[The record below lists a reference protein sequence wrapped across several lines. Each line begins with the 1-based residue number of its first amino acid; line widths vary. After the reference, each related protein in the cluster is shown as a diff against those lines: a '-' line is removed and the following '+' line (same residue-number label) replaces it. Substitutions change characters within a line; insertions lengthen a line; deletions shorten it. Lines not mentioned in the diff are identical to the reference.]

1 MLNDNVKQIVNNVL
15 NKECYYNKEYE
26 CYETD
31 IYVDY
36 RDTLNNED
44 IKEILKDD
52 TEDTFFQKINEY
64 YIGAEQDLIDCINDK
79 CCNLLDKEK
88 IDFDESDVLDY
99 ISQNLII
106 NYPYD
111 HFKNQK
117 LNVNLTI
124 DTGDKNYE
132 FTLNGDCGELQDID
146 DKSSLLWLCKTQG
159 YDKSQLEKAFSEDT
173 ESKFLNSVVDEIEN
187 ETTSMNTL
195 TFFLKTTLGELM
207 ELKSKKRFN
216 IFIDKNTN
224 VGLVDYY
231 NGAGGILDIC
241 LEQSLIINNNII
253 NNIEVDGL
261 NNGYSVTSIYGIS
274 EDFWNTDLKIVSE
287 F

>member
-15 NKECYYNKEYE
+15 NKECYYNKEYK

-36 RDTLNNED
+36 RDTLTKED

-64 YIGAEQDLIDCINDK
+64 YIGAEQDIIACINYK
-79 CCNLLDKEK
+79 CCNLLDKAK
-88 IDFDESDVLDY
+88 VDFDESDVLDY
-99 ISQNLII
+99 ISENLII

-195 TFFLKTTLGELM
+195 TFFLKATLGELM
-207 ELKSKKRFN
+207 ELKSKKRFG
-216 IFIDKNTN
+216 IFVDKNTN

-261 NNGYSVTSIYGIS
+261 NNGYSVASIYGIS

>member
-1 MLNDNVKQIVNNVL
+1 MLNNYAKQIVNNIL

-36 RDTLNNED
+36 RDTLNKED

-52 TEDTFFQKINEY
+52 TEDTFFQKIDEY
-64 YIGAEQDLIDCINDK
+64 YIGAEQDIIACLNGK
-79 CCNLLDKEK
+79 CCDTLDKEK

-99 ISQNLII
+99 ISENLII

-173 ESKFLNSVVDEIEN
+173 KSKFLNSVVDEIEN

-195 TFFLKTTLGELM
+195 TFFLKATLGELM
-207 ELKSKKRFN
+207 ELKSKKRFS

-241 LEQSLIINNNII
+241 LEQSLVINHNIV
-253 NNIEVDGL
+253 NSIEVDGL
-261 NNGYSVTSIYGIS
+261 NNGYSVASIYGIS

>member
-1 MLNDNVKQIVNNVL
+1 MLNNYAKQIVNNIL

-36 RDTLNNED
+36 RDTLNKED

-52 TEDTFFQKINEY
+52 TEDTFFQKIDEY
-64 YIGAEQDLIDCINDK
+64 YRDSEQDIIACINDK

-99 ISQNLII
+99 ISENLII

-195 TFFLKTTLGELM
+195 TFFLKATLGELM
-207 ELKSKKRFN
+207 ELKSKKRFS
-216 IFIDKNTN
+216 IFVDKNTN

-241 LEQSLIINNNII
+241 LEQPLIINNNIV
-253 NNIEVDGL
+253 NSIEVDGL
-261 NNGYSVTSIYGIS
+261 NNGYSVASIYGIS